1 MGSYGGGSIFES
13 FRGSGLSLLGLNVVI
28 SLNRGTPTI
37 DPNII
42 TLLTGAAKDVLPPH
56 YGKPSC
62 LQICLCVPLEYHIQ
76 LSSDVFR
83 ASLCRLQDVWIVL
96 TLIFRGLATCSLPRR
111 LRRTMLQQLRNA
123 AARCC
128 ATQSESSTLSLNSV
142 RLDLFVESSILAA
155 PDHSSS
161 NS

>member
-1 MGSYGGGSIFES
+1 MDPFGVW
-13 FRGSGLSLLGLNVVI
+13 VVTAVV

-42 TLLTGAAKDVLPPH
+42 ILLIGAAKDVLPPN

-83 ASLCRLQDVWIVL
+83 ASLCRLQDVSIVL
-96 TLIFRGLATCSLPRR
+96 TLIFRGLATCSLQCR
-111 LRRTMLQQLRNA
+111 LRRTMLQELRNA

-128 ATQSESSTLSLNSV
+128 ATQSPTLSLNSV